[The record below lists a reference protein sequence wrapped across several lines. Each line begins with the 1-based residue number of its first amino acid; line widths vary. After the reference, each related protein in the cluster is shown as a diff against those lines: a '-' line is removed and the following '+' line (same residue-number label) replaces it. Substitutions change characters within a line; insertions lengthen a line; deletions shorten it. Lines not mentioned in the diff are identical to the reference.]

1 MNLWIRSQD
10 KQNLINCARIWM
22 KRRELGCK
30 ETYYVCGATHDYDNS
45 WVLGE
50 YSSKQ
55 RALRVLDEIQY
66 KLRAKDEVFQMP
78 EE

>member
-1 MNLWIRSQD
+1 LWIRSQD

-22 KRRELGCK
+22 KRRE

-45 WVLGE
+45 WVLGK
-50 YSSKQ
+50 YSSEQ